1 MNNNSHY
8 TDSATV
14 FLIFCTMIWAI
25 IGMSAGAYLASE
37 LVMPWLNFDI
47 AQITF
52 GRLRPFH
59 TNAVIFGFGG
69 SALIATAFYSVQR
82 TCHVR
87 LFAPKLAWIVAIG
100 WQIGVAVGV
109 ASLLMGYTSTKEYAE
124 FEWPV
129 DIAVAI
135 VWVSFG
141 IVFFGTL
148 AIRKIRP
155 IYVSNWFYGAL
166 IIVVAML
173 HIVNNLAIPYSWF
186 QSYTVYEGAQ
196 DAIVQWWYG
205 HNAVGFFLTAGFL
218 GMFYYTLPKQAGRP
232 VWSYRLSVIAFW
244 AFVYT
249 YIWVGPHHLHYTSI
263 PDWLMTAA
271 MAMSIILILPSWA
284 TMLNAVMTMS
294 GAWDKLR
301 SDPGMKFVVV
311 SMIFYALATFEG
323 PMLAI
328 KSVNVISHYTDWT
341 VGHVHSG
348 ALGWNAF
355 VTFGTLY
362 FLVPKLVGASD
373 LYSKRLANIHFWLA
387 LMGVLIYIVALWA
400 SGVAQG
406 IMNLSINDY
415 GQLNYS
421 FIDIVVVTIPYH
433 WMRLAGGL
441 MFLSGTLLMSYNLY
455 KTYASSKHNL
465 PVLVK
470 IPKVH
475 PGNEI

>member
-1 MNNNSHY
+1 
-8 TDSATV
+8 
-14 FLIFCTMIWAI
+14 
-25 IGMSAGAYLASE
+25 
-37 LVMPWLNFDI
+37 
-47 AQITF
+47 
-52 GRLRPFH
+52 LRPFH

-311 SMIFYALATFEG
+311 SMIFYALSTFEG

>member
-1 MNNNSHY
+1 M
-8 TDSATV
+8 
-14 FLIFCTMIWAI
+14 
-25 IGMSAGAYLASE
+25 
-37 LVMPWLNFDI
+37 
-47 AQITF
+47 
-52 GRLRPFH
+52 
-59 TNAVIFGFGG
+59 
-69 SALIATAFYSVQR
+69 
-82 TCHVR
+82 
-87 LFAPKLAWIVAIG
+87 
-100 WQIGVAVGV
+100 
-109 ASLLMGYTSTKEYAE
+109 
-124 FEWPV
+124 
-129 DIAVAI
+129 
-135 VWVSFG
+135 
-141 IVFFGTL
+141 
-148 AIRKIRP
+148 
-155 IYVSNWFYGAL
+155 YVSNWFYGAL
-166 IIVVAML
+166 IIVITML
-173 HIVNNLAIPYSWF
+173 HIVNNLAIPYSWM
-186 QSYTVYEGAQ
+186 QAYPVYEGAQ

-263 PDWLMTAA
+263 PDWLMTVA
-271 MAMSIILILPSWA
+271 MVMSVILILPSWA

-301 SDPGMKFVVV
+301 TDPGMKFVVV
-311 SMIFYALATFEG
+311 SMIFYALSTFEG

-341 VGHVHSG
+341 VGHVHGG
-348 ALGWNAF
+348 ALGGNGF
-355 VTFGTLY
+355 VFFGTVY
-362 FLVPKLVGASD
+362 FLVPRLLGTSE

-406 IMNLSINDY
+406 IMNLSIDDY

-421 FIDIVVVTIPYH
+421 FVDIMLVTIPYH
-433 WMRLAGGL
+433 WMRLTGGL
-441 MFLSGTLLMSYNLY
+441 MFLSGALLMTYNLY
-455 KTYASSKHNL
+455 RTYAASKCNL